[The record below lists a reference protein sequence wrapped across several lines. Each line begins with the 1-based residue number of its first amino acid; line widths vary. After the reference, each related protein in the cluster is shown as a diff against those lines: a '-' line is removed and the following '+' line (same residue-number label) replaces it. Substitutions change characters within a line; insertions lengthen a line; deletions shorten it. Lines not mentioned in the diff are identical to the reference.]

1 MSDIPQTGENTAE
14 QPPRAGR
21 PDVIERLRRTIEH
34 LASFERAPASA
45 GELRA
50 AQWIESEMTSLGL
63 DTRIETERAVGNYHV
78 PLRLLSGIGA
88 VAGVMA
94 MRGHRLTATLIGSAA
109 AAAVWDDVSHA
120 RRWFR
125 RAFMPQRATYNTIGE
140 LGDDRASKTV
150 IFVAH
155 HDAAPSGLIFHPG
168 VLPAIEKRFPKAI
181 ERSKTSPPLMAPIF
195 LAPLSGALA
204 GLLGSKWF
212 ARLAIL
218 QSAVLQGTLGDI
230 ARRPVVPGA
239 NDNLSG
245 VAVLLELARR
255 FARRP
260 PTDARLVFLSTGSEE
275 SNSEGMHGW
284 ARRNLRGFSRNNTLV
299 VVLETLGSPHLVLM
313 EGEGML
319 KMREYPKDVLADF
332 VHATRRAGVELP
344 FDDLRFR
351 NATDGI
357 IALRAGYSS
366 VLVCSATRLKVP
378 ANYHWPTDT
387 PENIIYQTVAD
398 ATDVVES
405 AVRDLDQRQRWP
417 YEPPPVAAEWR

>member
-1 MSDIPQTGENTAE
+1 MSDTSQTSQTAAK
-14 QPPRAGR
+14 QPLRAGR
-21 PDVIERLRRTIEH
+21 PGTLERLRRTIEH

-50 AQWIESEMTSLGL
+50 AQWIEAEMTSIGL
-63 DTRIETERAVGNYHV
+63 DARIETERAVGNYHV
-78 PLRLLSGIGA
+78 PLGLLSGMGA
-88 VAGVMA
+88 VAGVLA
-94 MRGHRLTATLIGSAA
+94 MRGHRLTATLIGSTA

-125 RAFMPQRATYNTIGE
+125 RAFMPKRATYNAIGE
-140 LGDDRASKTV
+140 LGGESASRTV

-168 VLPAIEKRFPKAI
+168 LLPAIEKRFPKAI
-181 ERSKTSPPLMAPIF
+181 AQSKTSPPVMAPIF
-195 LAPLSGALA
+195 LAPLAGALA
-204 GLLGSKWF
+204 GLFDSRWL

-218 QSAVLQGTLGDI
+218 QSAVLQGILGDI
-230 ARRPVVPGA
+230 ARRPIVPGA

-245 VAVLLELARR
+245 VAALLELAQR
-255 FARRP
+255 FAKQP
-260 PTDARLVFLSTGSEE
+260 PADTRLVFLSTGSEE
-275 SNSEGMHGW
+275 SNSEGMYGW
-284 ARRNLRGFSRNNTLV
+284 ARRNLRGFSRNNTLFV
-299 VVLETLGSPHLVLM
+299 ILETLGSPHLILM

-319 KMREYPKDVLADF
+319 KMREYPKDVIADF
-332 VHATRRAGVELP
+332 VRAAGRAGVELP
-344 FDDLRFR
+344 FEDLRFR

-366 VLVCSATRLKVP
+366 VLVCSGTRLKVP

-387 PENIIYQTVAD
+387 PENIIYETIAD
-398 ATDVVES
+398 ASDMVES
-405 AVRDLDQRQRWP
+405 AVRDLDQRPRWP